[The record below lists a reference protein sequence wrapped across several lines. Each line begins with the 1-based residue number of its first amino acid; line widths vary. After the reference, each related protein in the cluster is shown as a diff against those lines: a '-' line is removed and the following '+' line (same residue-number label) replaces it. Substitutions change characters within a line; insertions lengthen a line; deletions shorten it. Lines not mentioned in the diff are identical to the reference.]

1 MLSAEPQGADILIA
15 LGEEEI
21 DMNGYILIDAFR
33 VDAEDEDEAHTLEIQ
48 QASTGS
54 ARPNSKSE
62 QDAKVNGDTFITRYR
77 YRGQNSD
84 NTRDFC
90 FKMMNANKLYRK
102 EDIVQMENKAVNQGW
117 GPNGADTYS
126 IWFYKGGGD
135 CHHFWQKEVYM
146 SLEGA
151 GIDVNNPN
159 ARKIAVARAE
169 RMGYKVRNERQV
181 AQLPVDMPFNGFL
194 PTNKRFA

>member
-1 MLSAEPQGADILIA
+1 L
-15 LGEEEI
+15 
-21 DMNGYILIDAFR
+21 NGYILIDAFR
-33 VDAEDEDEAHTLEIQ
+33 VDAESEDEAHTLEVQ

-90 FKMMNANKLYRK
+90 LKMTNANKLYRK
-102 EDIVQMENKAVNQGW
+102 EDILKMSSMDLGDHYTNADGRVIGW
-117 GPNGADTYS
+117 GPHGAITFDR
-126 IWFYKGGGD
+126 WKFKGGGS
-135 CHHFWQKEVYM
+135 CHHYWQKEVYM

-159 ARKIAVARAE
+159 ARKIAVAKAE
-169 RMGYKVRNERQV
+169 KMGYKVRNEKEV